1 MPSGFYLPNSS
12 IEPIVGIQISVHS
25 PDEIERRSVVEIT
38 NAGTF
43 EGNEPKIGGLFDPRM
58 GVLDSGKE
66 CRSCGQTNH
75 KCPGHFG
82 HFRLARPVYYIQFF
96 PFILNVLSCV
106 CIRCSKLMID
116 KEYRKHFLKRRGEAR
131 WRDVLTA
138 CKEIRRCGQE
148 TEDGCGAV
156 KPNRFV
162 REGIARIVAEWD
174 NVEGAPDKEVAVK
187 QKQPLEVEYV
197 LRLFRRITD
206 EDVDFMGLSR
216 YWCRPDWM
224 ICTVLAIPPPQVRPS
239 VITDNN
245 QRSEDDLTHKLAEII
260 KTNNTYLQPRIDA
273 NAAKSVIDEWTNVL
287 QYHVATLVDN
297 QIPGVA
303 PSAQR
308 NGRPLKSIQQRLGSK
323 EGRIR
328 YNIQGKRVEFSARS
342 VITPDPNI
350 SITELGVP
358 EKIAMNLTRP
368 ERVTRFNRDK
378 LYKFIQNGPLKFP
391 GAKTIRRPDGRII
404 SLRHV
409 NTKEI
414 VLHIGDVVNR
424 HLMDGD
430 IVLFNRQPTL
440 HRMSMMGH
448 RVKVLPYKTFR
459 LNVSVTAPYNADF
472 DGDEMNMHCPQS
484 YEAATE
490 LEEIAAVP
498 HQILRPRDGL
508 PVIGI
513 VQDTLVGSYRLTRDH
528 VNFNRREFMNLMM
541 WNKRFDGAV
550 PQPNHSVDGRWSGRQ
565 VISQLLPP
573 IHMDMAN
580 SSKKKVVIRDGQVL
594 EGQIDKAIFSKASR
608 GIIHMTYND
617 YGSKE
622 TTNLIDSL
630 QNTIEQ
636 FLVYNGFSVGISD
649 LIADQSTKEEMDK
662 KIQARKTEI
671 EALLLQIHQDLFDNN
686 TGKSNRD
693 ELEDKVFGI
702 LNKAT
707 ELAGEIGQASLSAE
721 NRMTAMVRAGSKGGP
736 INIAQMIACVG
747 QQNIEGKRIPYG
759 FEDRTLPHFKKYDDG
774 AEARGFIENSF
785 ISGLTPTEFFFHAM
799 SGREGLI
806 DTAVKSVTGDT
817 QIVILDGGQPK
828 TVAIGK
834 WIDAQLA
841 ARKGE
846 VEHFEERHLEMLQLT
861 QPASIPTTD
870 ADGRVTWGAIAA
882 ITRHDPGERLY
893 RIQTLAGKSVTVTEA
908 QSLLVWDS
916 ATAKFEKKS
925 LPDVCEGDFVPVTA
939 NLPAPAT
946 LMTSVD
952 MSLHLPKKDYL
963 YGTDFTAA
971 AEAMTKAM
979 EGRSKIPAGWW
990 EANNGT
996 TFTLPYTDKAKL
1008 QRALVRSNT
1017 SNILPGYVYPFTT
1030 NREHALIP
1038 DQFTLSKDNGIFLGL
1053 FLSDGNADIKSG
1065 YVQITNNNETILEFA
1080 KSWFAAQGVSHS
1092 ETIKLNEAG
1101 GVSSCV
1107 RGFSTLLATFL
1118 TSFVGHGA
1126 EHKFV
1131 PAEAFTAPDEFVS
1144 ALLNGYFSGDGTVS
1158 KNSVEASSASASLI
1172 DGISMLCTRLGI
1184 FGKVSQMILK
1194 SNNVAT
1200 PIIAPIHRLSIRA
1213 QWATL
1218 FAQKVSLIDEAKE
1231 AKLAAVKASDKHRN
1245 FGQQND
1251 CVLDEIT
1258 DIQVLDASTHPKV
1271 YDLTVPSTFNFGL
1284 ANGLQVR
1291 DTADTGYIQR
1301 QLVKAMEDLVI
1312 QNDGTVR
1319 DANMNILQF
1328 HYGEDGINSTKI
1340 ESQSLPLGSLSDEEI
1355 DRDFGLVG
1363 IDLTPILAEG
1373 VGASADRDPVAEAAA
1388 LAAFAAQV
1396 KEDRK
1401 MFVEGM
1407 FRSGAQGNVYAAVN
1421 LERALVN
1428 IRMKFAL
1435 DPSPGNPAGSATQ
1448 RTSLTPMRVL
1458 AGINAVLEKTQRFH
1472 KMWATLLRFHLSP
1485 GKLIVRDRFTEIA
1498 FDTLCELL
1506 VTKNW
1511 QAWSQPGEQV
1521 GVIAAQSIGEP
1532 STQMSCQKDTKVHIL
1547 HRNGTHYIGSVGAFV
1562 DGMLNEKCAE
1572 VVEHANGSSILDTSD
1587 YLIASVSKDEKTSWS
1602 PISQVTRH
1610 PANGGMVKVTTKSG
1624 RTTTATLSHSFLKR
1638 SRTGI
1643 VPVLG
1648 SDLRIGM
1655 RIPIAKRVPKVPV
1668 GPTQVVVGKTTFPL
1682 TKDFGWLCGLY
1693 LADGSF
1699 SGNTVKISKVNPI
1712 VEVILS
1718 TLAEYYGWEFSTREY
1733 QGQYGPSKDNNLY
1746 SKDLKDFLLT
1756 HFSTGSY
1763 EKKIAGVVYSYPT
1776 EFIAGLLGGYFDGDG
1791 NVNVERQQIRVGSR
1805 SEELIRDINRL
1816 FGYAGFFTVMGSE
1829 TSVRIPGKVMWTLN
1843 VLKNDAR
1850 RFKEEIGLKL
1860 PEKAAALEQ
1869 IITYTEREEK
1879 HDTKELYDKIPELGD
1894 VIAETGKLL
1903 KMPGQSR
1910 TYGRWTKKESVGR
1923 TTLHAY
1929 LSDFNEMFAIVKN
1942 TLSSTVY
1949 ETVVANL
1956 ALLDSA
1962 ARADV
1967 VWDEIV
1973 DLTYLD
1979 DPKEYVYDFTVPG
1992 NESFMVD
1999 DCVLVHNTL
2008 NSVDWDTRILIA
2020 KDGRIQQPEIGQFV
2034 DDYYTELK
2042 NKAANGD
2049 EAAAARI
2056 QHLPNDQIYIELE
2069 DGHDWQAVSCGEDGN
2084 VKWTKLE
2091 AITRHPV
2098 INEDGSD
2105 TILEVET
2112 ESGRTVKA
2120 TKALSFLTRSA
2131 DDKVVS
2137 IKGSDLKIGTLLPIV
2152 NTLALNQLRTLTEFS
2167 LREVLPPTEWLYGT
2181 DAATALSTM
2190 RAADAAGKRH
2200 WFGTTN
2206 GLLFTVPYNRSDS
2219 FREAFA
2225 KGHNTNADVIR
2236 PGFVYTKKMMQGVS
2250 QIPETLPLTQD
2261 FGYFVGAYLAEGM
2274 SNTTQINITNN
2285 DQEFFDPIKRVLA
2298 EWEIGHHTVCEERNC
2313 EKTGIKGTTTS
2324 LVIHST
2330 LLAQVF
2336 KTLFGRLS
2344 YDKTLPDW
2352 ILQAPDEFVKGLVD
2366 AYICGDGTIC
2376 KKSGCIIVG
2385 SVSRDL
2391 LVRFSTLLARYEIFS
2406 KISEHM
2412 PDLGKFNSVK
2422 MQYTLSLTVSQSAK
2436 FAKMFTL
2443 SMERKQQILDYHFNL
2458 MEKDAP
2464 LRNDTT
2470 ADVIWDPIKTI
2481 KEVSPIKKWVYDLTV
2496 EETRNFVTY
2505 SGQALRDT
2513 FHLAGVSSKSNVTR
2527 GVPRLKEL
2535 LKVMKNPKA
2544 KSLTIHLKP
2553 EYANSKVKARE
2564 VAQELG
2570 LTLLR
2575 DMTTKVAIYFDPKD
2589 SNSVLK
2595 EDRELLAFY
2604 SLFDA
2609 PEPGAGEAA
2618 AAATAQATASH
2629 EPWSKWLLRLELDR
2643 QRMFDKNITMDD
2655 ILFVLRRRFDND
2667 INAVY
2672 SDFNSQKLV
2681 MRIRLPAEKPTDKP
2695 AKTEPASLDDLAS
2708 YKKFQSKLLNAVI
2721 IRGVPGIKAVTF
2733 RKGSERFV
2741 FDATEGKYK
2750 PKEEYIL
2757 DTDGSNFQEVLN
2769 HPAVDATRV
2778 FSTHCYDIYATLGV
2792 EATRQILFNEIQ
2804 TLFEE
2809 GQINYRHLGLLVDV
2823 MTRAGRMMSV
2833 DRYGINKND
2842 IGPLAKAS
2850 FEETEGILLKA
2861 AVFGELDPVTGV
2873 SANIMTGQPIRG
2885 GTAFS
2890 DILMDE
2896 AALLRLQKGLPAIES
2911 AEEEEEGLTQD
2922 EIDAQLYENTDDLC
2936 SPSRLRMNMT
2946 LPPSSTTFEDEEDVE
2961 LVVVDA

>member
-174 NVEGAPDKEVAVK
+174 NVEGAPDSEVAVK

-806 DTAVKSVTGDT
+806 DTAVK
-817 QIVILDGGQPK
+817 
-828 TVAIGK
+828 
-834 WIDAQLA
+834 
-841 ARKGE
+841 
-846 VEHFEERHLEMLQLT
+846 
-861 QPASIPTTD
+861 
-870 ADGRVTWGAIAA
+870 
-882 ITRHDPGERLY
+882 
-893 RIQTLAGKSVTVTEA
+893 
-908 QSLLVWDS
+908 
-916 ATAKFEKKS
+916 
-925 LPDVCEGDFVPVTA
+925 
-939 NLPAPAT
+939 
-946 LMTSVD
+946 
-952 MSLHLPKKDYL
+952 
-963 YGTDFTAA
+963 
-971 AEAMTKAM
+971 
-979 EGRSKIPAGWW
+979 
-990 EANNGT
+990 
-996 TFTLPYTDKAKL
+996 
-1008 QRALVRSNT
+1008 
-1017 SNILPGYVYPFTT
+1017 
-1030 NREHALIP
+1030 
-1038 DQFTLSKDNGIFLGL
+1038 
-1053 FLSDGNADIKSG
+1053 
-1065 YVQITNNNETILEFA
+1065 
-1080 KSWFAAQGVSHS
+1080 
-1092 ETIKLNEAG
+1092 
-1101 GVSSCV
+1101 
-1107 RGFSTLLATFL
+1107 
-1118 TSFVGHGA
+1118 
-1126 EHKFV
+1126 
-1131 PAEAFTAPDEFVS
+1131 
-1144 ALLNGYFSGDGTVS
+1144 
-1158 KNSVEASSASASLI
+1158 
-1172 DGISMLCTRLGI
+1172 
-1184 FGKVSQMILK
+1184 
-1194 SNNVAT
+1194 
-1200 PIIAPIHRLSIRA
+1200 
-1213 QWATL
+1213 
-1218 FAQKVSLIDEAKE
+1218 
-1231 AKLAAVKASDKHRN
+1231 
-1245 FGQQND
+1245 
-1251 CVLDEIT
+1251 
-1258 DIQVLDASTHPKV
+1258 
-1271 YDLTVPSTFNFGL
+1271 
-1284 ANGLQVR
+1284 
-1291 DTADTGYIQR
+1291 TADTGYIQR

-1340 ESQSLPLGSLSDEEI
+1340 ESQSLALGSLSDEEI

-1458 AGINAVLEKTQRFH
+1458 AGIEAVLDKTQRFH

-1699 SGNTVKISKVNPI
+1699 NGNIVKISKVNPI

-1829 TSVRIPGKVMWTLN
+1829 TSVRIPDKVMWTLN

-1869 IITYTEREEK
+1869 VITYTEREEK

-1929 LSDFNEMFAIVKN
+1929 VSDFNEMFAIVKN

-1956 ALLDSA
+1956 GLLDSA

-2008 NSVDWDTRILIA
+2008 N
-2020 KDGRIQQPEIGQFV
+2020 
-2034 DDYYTELK
+2034 
-2042 NKAANGD
+2042 
-2049 EAAAARI
+2049 
-2056 QHLPNDQIYIELE
+2056 
-2069 DGHDWQAVSCGEDGN
+2069 
-2084 VKWTKLE
+2084 
-2091 AITRHPV
+2091 
-2098 INEDGSD
+2098 
-2105 TILEVET
+2105 
-2112 ESGRTVKA
+2112 
-2120 TKALSFLTRSA
+2120 
-2131 DDKVVS
+2131 
-2137 IKGSDLKIGTLLPIV
+2137 
-2152 NTLALNQLRTLTEFS
+2152 
-2167 LREVLPPTEWLYGT
+2167 
-2181 DAATALSTM
+2181 
-2190 RAADAAGKRH
+2190 
-2200 WFGTTN
+2200 
-2206 GLLFTVPYNRSDS
+2206 
-2219 FREAFA
+2219 
-2225 KGHNTNADVIR
+2225 
-2236 PGFVYTKKMMQGVS
+2236 
-2250 QIPETLPLTQD
+2250 
-2261 FGYFVGAYLAEGM
+2261 
-2274 SNTTQINITNN
+2274 
-2285 DQEFFDPIKRVLA
+2285 
-2298 EWEIGHHTVCEERNC
+2298 
-2313 EKTGIKGTTTS
+2313 
-2324 LVIHST
+2324 
-2330 LLAQVF
+2330 
-2336 KTLFGRLS
+2336 
-2344 YDKTLPDW
+2344 
-2352 ILQAPDEFVKGLVD
+2352 
-2366 AYICGDGTIC
+2366 
-2376 KKSGCIIVG
+2376 
-2385 SVSRDL
+2385 
-2391 LVRFSTLLARYEIFS
+2391 
-2406 KISEHM
+2406 
-2412 PDLGKFNSVK
+2412 
-2422 MQYTLSLTVSQSAK
+2422 
-2436 FAKMFTL
+2436 
-2443 SMERKQQILDYHFNL
+2443 
-2458 MEKDAP
+2458 
-2464 LRNDTT
+2464 
-2470 ADVIWDPIKTI
+2470 
-2481 KEVSPIKKWVYDLTV
+2481 
-2496 EETRNFVTY
+2496 
-2505 SGQALRDT
+2505 T

-2618 AAATAQATASH
+2618 ATGQATASH